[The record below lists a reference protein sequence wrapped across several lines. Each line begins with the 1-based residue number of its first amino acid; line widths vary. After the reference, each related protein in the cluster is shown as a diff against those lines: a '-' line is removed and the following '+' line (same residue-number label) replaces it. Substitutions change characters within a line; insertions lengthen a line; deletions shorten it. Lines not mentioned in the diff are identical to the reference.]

1 MEKTGASANRGNIQ
15 TDGQDKIVEETIKQ
29 SMHSQL
35 SSEHNEGTNL
45 LKGNPQSEQ
54 KILTKAKSDV
64 KSFKKIKSE
73 NYATLA
79 DDGEDYFESKGE
91 EVFRDDGIT

>member
-1 MEKTGASANRGNIQ
+1 MEKTGTSVNRGNIQ

-45 LKGNPQSEQ
+45 LKGNP
-54 KILTKAKSDV
+54 
-64 KSFKKIKSE
+64 
-73 NYATLA
+73 
-79 DDGEDYFESKGE
+79 
-91 EVFRDDGIT
+91 